1 MFSINSWKDG
11 KKGDFN
17 DWCMNTAQKN
27 YPNNKLEQSSFEFE
41 KLKPNWLQL
50 PIGVKFDIII
60 SQLKLSVKTS
70 KL

>member
-1 MFSINSWKDG
+1 
-11 KKGDFN
+11 
-17 DWCMNTAQKN
+17 MNTAQKN

-41 KLKPNWLQL
+41 KLKPKWLQL